1 MAISLSDSMRSS
13 LVALTSINDDMS
25 VSQTRLATGKK
36 INTAADNAAV
46 YFQAKSLTDRAAS
59 LEVNNSAMSLGLK
72 TIAAGVEGLT
82 NIKKIMSAQLSSMQN
97 AKTGSNDERKAVAD
111 AFRTMLGQINGYVN
125 DADVLGQGNLLK
137 GNKLTL
143 KMNDDGSSTQDV
155 KLSAAVDATTLGF
168 DYTAATGVSTDATNN
183 FQDTAAGN
191 TELDDAITLMS
202 AALSK
207 VNTSALSLGYQNS
220 VINSRMDFNKTLLS
234 ALKDGADSL
243 TAADISEEAAKVG
256 AAQTRQ
262 SFVMNGLSIT
272 KQSEQN
278 LLQLMR

>member
-1 MAISLSDSMRSS
+1 MAISLSDSMRAS
-13 LVALTSINDDMS
+13 LVSLASINDDMS
-25 VSQTRLATGKK
+25 VSQNRLATGKK
-36 INTAADNAAV
+36 ISSAADNAAV
-46 YFQAKSLTDRAAS
+46 YFQAKNMTDRA
-59 LEVNNSAMSLGLK
+59 VNLDTNTATMGLGLK
-72 TIAAGVEGLT
+72 TISAGAEGLA
-82 NIKKIMSAQLSSMQN
+82 NIKKIMSAQLSSMKN
-97 AKTGSNDERKAVAD
+97 AKTGTNDERRAVAD
-111 AFRTMLGQINGYVN
+111 SFRTMLGQINGYVN

-137 GNKLTL
+137 GSTLTL
-143 KMNDDGSSTQDV
+143 KMNDDGTSTQDV

-168 DYTAATGVSTDATNN
+168 DYTAATGISTDATNN

-191 TELDDAITLMS
+191 TELDAAITLMTT
-202 AALSK
+202 ALSK

-220 VINSRMDFNKTLLS
+220 VVSSRMDFNKTLIS

-243 TAADISEEAAKVG
+243 TAADVSEEAAKVG

-272 KQSEQN
+272 KQSEQS